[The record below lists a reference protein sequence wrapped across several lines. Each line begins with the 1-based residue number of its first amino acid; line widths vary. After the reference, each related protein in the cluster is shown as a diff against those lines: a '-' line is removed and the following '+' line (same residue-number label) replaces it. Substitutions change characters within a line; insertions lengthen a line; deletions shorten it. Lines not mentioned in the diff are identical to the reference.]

1 MFSRQ
6 KKSSF
11 LEMKHEFA
19 MNMSMMFSGLKFMK
33 KDGNTDGLKP
43 EGEDGDQSQA
53 LEEKVGGELG
63 EGFED
68 NPEENNIAVEN
79 NLTGSAFITK
89 ESNAG
94 GEEGESPGGKP
105 TTKGKKEKGGQS
117 QTPSKFATGDKK
129 GQVAKPDPKKPE
141 EKQKA
146 GGGASASVAKKDKA
160 PPPSKD
166 TKPSKEEKKPAGGAK
181 ADAEDKKETKRAS
194 VPPKAA
200 TTKKPEDSPKKPA
213 EAAKKPTAP
222 KKK

>member
-1 MFSRQ
+1 
-6 KKSSF
+6 
-11 LEMKHEFA
+11 MKHEFA

-53 LEEKVGGELG
+53 LEEKVGGEHG
-63 EGFED
+63 EGLED

-146 GGGASASVAKKDKA
+146 GGGARRQALRTRRQRGLGHA
-160 PPPSKD
+160 PGRCHRAPGPD
-166 TKPSKEEKKPAGGAK
+166 RDRAGQRHPRHRPQRQFGP
-181 ADAEDKKETKRAS
+181 
-194 VPPKAA
+194 VF
-200 TTKKPEDSPKKPA
+200 
-213 EAAKKPTAP
+213 
-222 KKK
+222 